1 MAQPLLLMDFENVQT
16 IDVHL
21 LPSDYRIAI
30 FYGANQKSASLD
42 LTTRLQ
48 NLGSR
53 VQWHRVTG
61 IGKNALDFCMAFHI
75 GRVFE
80 RNEAN
85 EFVILARD
93 KGYDPLVKHIGTLG
107 VPCRRV
113 AAVSEIYGAPP
124 TAAVRTPDPSPKTSS
139 PASKEL
145 DRVRAN
151 LGRVEK
157 NKRPRK
163 KATLIKY
170 VSTVFG
176 NKLPKA
182 ELADLVDDMF
192 RRKLVSE
199 ANNAICYHF

>member
-30 FYGANQKSASLD
+30 FYGTNQKSASLD

-48 NLGSR
+48 NLGAR

-163 KATLIKY
+163 KATLVKY

>member
-1 MAQPLLLMDFENVQT
+1 MAQPLLLMDFENIQT

-75 GRVFE
+75 SRVFE
-80 RNEAN
+80 RHEAN

-93 KGYDPLVKHIGTLG
+93 KGYDPLVKPWRQGGDTQG
-107 VPCRRV
+107 RRYVPRRPQRHPHRRAQRQFHAAGQVCRV
-113 AAVSEIYGAPP
+113 
-124 TAAVRTPDPSPKTSS
+124 PDQKG
-139 PASKEL
+139 
-145 DRVRAN
+145 RA
-151 LGRVEK
+151 LQ
-157 NKRPRK
+157 
-163 KATLIKY
+163 
-170 VSTVFG
+170 S
-176 NKLPKA
+176 
-182 ELADLVDDMF
+182 
-192 RRKLVSE
+192 
-199 ANNAICYHF
+199 